1 MPHRFTTLFQ
11 INFEFYPYTIEQSF
25 CCLLLRATQLL
36 KLKMKP
42 ISLNEGDSHD
52 LETIGRASL
61 QVVHDIKNQIN
72 GLKLY
77 ATFLRRR
84 MERDARPADEL
95 ETIAKLIGG
104 LDRTSEDATLIVRF
118 ARPLEVRRRQTD
130 LRIALKDLIRHTD
143 ADTNISFDGDFD
155 IQLITE
161 AMRFIVAG
169 IAAFTKVEFEKVSA
183 PDMRIED
190 GTPPRA
196 VIAWHN
202 LRLPFDTNDESLF
215 RSFIGTGGLRFA
227 LAAKI
232 IEAHDGTVD
241 HDAES
246 LRIGLPLN

>member
-1 MPHRFTTLFQ
+1 
-11 INFEFYPYTIEQSF
+11 
-25 CCLLLRATQLL
+25 
-36 KLKMKP
+36 MKP
-42 ISLNEGDSHD
+42 ISLNEGDSRD

-84 MERDARPADEL
+84 MERDGRAADEL
-95 ETIAKLIGG
+95 ETLAKLTNG
-104 LDRTSEDATLIVRF
+104 LDRASEDATLIVRF

-130 LRIALKDLIRHTD
+130 LRLALKDFVPHTD
-143 ADTNISFDGDFD
+143 APFDGEFD
-155 IQLITE
+155 LQLITE
-161 AMRFIVAG
+161 AVRLIVAG
-169 IAAFTKVEFEKVSA
+169 IAAFTKVEVEKVSA
-183 PDMRIED
+183 PEVRIED

-196 VIAWHN
+196 VFAWHN
-202 LRLPFDTNDESLF
+202 LGLPFDKNDESLF

-241 HDAES
+241 HDTQS
-246 LRIGLPLN
+246 LHVRLPLN